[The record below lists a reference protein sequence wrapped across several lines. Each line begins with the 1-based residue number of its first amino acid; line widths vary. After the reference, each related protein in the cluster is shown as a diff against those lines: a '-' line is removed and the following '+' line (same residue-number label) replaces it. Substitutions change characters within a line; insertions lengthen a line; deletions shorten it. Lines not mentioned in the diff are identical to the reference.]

1 MYQAISEYE
10 TWLVLSDEEDYEV
23 DKVRKKCIE

>member
-23 DKVRKKCIE
+23 DKVRKNV